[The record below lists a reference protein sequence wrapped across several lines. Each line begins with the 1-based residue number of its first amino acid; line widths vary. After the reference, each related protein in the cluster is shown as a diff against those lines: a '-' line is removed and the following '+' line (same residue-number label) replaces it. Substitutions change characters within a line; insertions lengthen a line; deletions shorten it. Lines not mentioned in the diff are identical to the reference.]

1 MPSVPDGGWAE
12 AGVLG
17 SRPAS
22 TRLPSWF
29 IVACGGAALQ
39 PKMLSAI
46 NPAKTSELAMGN
58 DAPAVFVE
66 WLMIYV
72 SSTAYQ
78 YADR

>member
-1 MPSVPDGGWAE
+1 
-12 AGVLG
+12 
-17 SRPAS
+17 
-22 TRLPSWF
+22 
-29 IVACGGAALQ
+29 
-39 PKMLSAI
+39 MLSAI